1 MSAEPEMNRIA
12 DTLGIS
18 VERRLAGGL
27 WGAYLAHSRTGAAVV
42 VKPMVVHPMHTLGGA
57 QRAARLAMRLRDSGY
72 PIPRFLEVTQ
82 IGGQVVTLQEYVEGV
97 VPEVF
102 ERGHAEQLIELWRL
116 HTGRAV
122 DEAETSIEPLA
133 AIRDPLSADC
143 RALQCSDDPYLRTVY
158 DEAAAVVQGT
168 DPAVFR
174 DRERR
179 APRLPPPKL
188 PRPRRAG
195 GCGVDWEGARAGDS
209 AVDLCSLAWSSHP
222 GSPTRTGAADALV
235 SAAVDSDVQP
245 AVAAGIAAGRAIE
258 KLAFGLRSDPD
269 TLKDVILSVEGWLRP
284 RWRQ

>member
-1 MSAEPEMNRIA
+1 MNRIA

-27 WGAYLAHSRTGAAVV
+27 WGAYLARSRTGAAVV

-133 AIRDPLSADC
+133 AIRDPLAADC

-174 DRERR
+174 DRDVVHHDFHHRNFLAR
-179 APRLPPPKL
+179 DGRVVA
-188 PRPRRAG
+188 
-195 GCGVDWEGARAGDS
+195 VFDWEGARAGDS